1 MKCIVCLAMK
11 GKNVIRGG
19 NLTSLKSMWKKWK
32 QFKILHIWT
41 RREFYENKKC
51 NHAKNGVT
59 YSQQNHISIAKQVIH
74 ISLKGEK
81 GKKRQQFATI
91 LQILL

>member
-1 MKCIVCLAMK
+1 
-11 GKNVIRGG
+11 
-19 NLTSLKSMWKKWK
+19 
-32 QFKILHIWT
+32 
-41 RREFYENKKC
+41 
-51 NHAKNGVT
+51 VT